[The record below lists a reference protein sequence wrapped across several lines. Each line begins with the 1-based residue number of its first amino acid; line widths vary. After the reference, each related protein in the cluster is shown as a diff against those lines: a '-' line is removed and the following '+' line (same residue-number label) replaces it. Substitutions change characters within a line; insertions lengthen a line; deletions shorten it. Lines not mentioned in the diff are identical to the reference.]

1 MLKRTLVFSSP
12 MILSLKN
19 QQLVYAF
26 KLWFDVE
33 KRYKTIYVGNQSS
46 EVGLWFD
53 VEKR

>member
-33 KRYKTIYVGNQSS
+33 KRYKTIESLAQFNLRSC
-46 EVGLWFD
+46 GLM
-53 VEKR
+53 

>member
-33 KRYKTIYVGNQSS
+33 KRYKTIFPYQPKHETSC
-46 EVGLWFD
+46 GLM
-53 VEKR
+53 

>member
-33 KRYKTIYVGNQSS
+33 KRYKTIPSN
-46 EVGLWFD
+46 D
-53 VEKR
+53 TMT

>member
-33 KRYKTIYVGNQSS
+33 KRYKTIRLRKLVNNESC
-46 EVGLWFD
+46 GLM
-53 VEKR
+53 